1 MIARRFG
8 AALLILGAGGVTITS
23 GCIIGGAG
31 LGGSG
36 TGGTASTT
44 TGTATVTGSTSST
57 TTGNTGATTTT
68 GNTGA
73 TTTSATTS
81 TGGTCMAPNGDTA
94 TDCASACG
102 TAYDCGVET
111 CGGTDQQCPGF
122 KAPLTRQ
129 AFIGSSTSN
138 GCLENCQLAGQAFIA
153 LVDPTDCVATV
164 TNLKNNS
171 PAYAGA
177 CNNGG

>member
-1 MIARRFG
+1 MIARRLG
-8 AALLILGAGGVTITS
+8 AAVLILGAGGYA
-23 GCIIGGAG
+23 GCIIGTGGFGGG

-36 TGGTASTT
+36 STT
-44 TGTATVTGSTSST
+44 TSTTATVTG
-57 TTGNTGATTTT
+57 TTGNTTTT
-68 GNTGA
+68 GNTGPG
-73 TTTSATTS
+73 TTTGNTGPTTATTS
-81 TGGTCMAPNGDTA
+81 TGGSCPAPNGDTA

-111 CGGTDQQCPGF
+111 CGGTGQQCPGF
-122 KAPLTRQ
+122 KSPLTRS
-129 AFIGSSTSN
+129 AFIGDSTSN
-138 GCLENCQLAGQAFIA
+138 GCLENCQLAGQGFIA

-177 CNNGG
+177 CSNGG

>member
-8 AALLILGAGGVTITS
+8 AALLILGAGGVTVTT

-36 TGGTASTT
+36 TGGTT
-44 TGTATVTGSTSST
+44 TGTTTATGSTTDTT

-111 CGGTDQQCPGF
+111 CGGAGQQCPGF
-122 KAPLTRQ
+122 KSPLTRS
-129 AFIGSSTSN
+129 AFIGDSSSN
-138 GCLENCQLAGQAFIA
+138 GCLENCMIAGAGFVA
-153 LVDPTDCVATV
+153 LVDPTDCVATIS
-164 TNLKNNS
+164 NLKNS
-171 PAYAGA
+171 SQAFATA
-177 CNNGG
+177 CSSGG